1 MVTVIIVVII
11 SFGLGVLV
19 GTIVYRDRPVGDLR
33 VGHSD
38 PDGGPYLFLELDTD
52 VPTIMC
58 KSHVMLRVKVKDFLP
73 HK

>member
-1 MVTVIIVVII
+1 MVMVIIVVII

-19 GTIVYRDRPVGDLR
+19 GTIVHRDRPVGDLR
-33 VGHSD
+33 VDHSD

-52 VPTIMC
+52 VPTIMR

>member
-1 MVTVIIVVII
+1 MITAIIVAVI
-11 SFGLGVLV
+11 SFGLGILV
-19 GTIVYRDRPVGDLR
+19 GTIIHRDRPIGDLR
-33 VGHSD
+33 VDHSD

-52 VPTIMC
+52 VPTIMR